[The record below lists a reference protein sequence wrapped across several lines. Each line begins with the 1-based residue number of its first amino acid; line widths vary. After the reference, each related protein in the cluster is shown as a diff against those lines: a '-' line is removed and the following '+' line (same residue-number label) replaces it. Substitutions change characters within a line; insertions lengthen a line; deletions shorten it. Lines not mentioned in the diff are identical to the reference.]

1 MGREIGYDVYAKTKN
16 ADGNVILTRV
26 DLGDD
31 VITWTS
37 GRCSITD
44 GWSYGSEWHW
54 DSEDYTYAVLDKE
67 CDGLRS
73 DGNDHDRFSK
83 DSTGHCIL
91 RYVEPESFIA
101 EARREADDC
110 LAQHEKEVRA
120 QSKSLGTLKEL
131 YEKVLEKIADTDD
144 DSKRK
149 RLEKEADRLLDR
161 ISQCEETRED
171 DWDDY
176 YVSKAR
182 EVIEMIDGM
191 TNYMKMGLVV
201 VPFFSD

>member
-1 MGREIGYDVYAKTKN
+1 MGREIGYDVYAKTKG
-16 ADGNVILTRV
+16 ADGNVILTKV

-31 VITWTS
+31 VITWVC

-54 DSEDYTYAVLDKE
+54 DSEDYTYAVLDKD
-67 CDGLRS
+67 CDGLRN
-73 DGNDHDRFSK
+73 DGNSHDRFSK
-83 DSTGHCIL
+83 DFTGHCIL
-91 RYVEPESFIA
+91 RYADPESFVA

-110 LAQHEKEVRA
+110 LARHEKEVRT
-120 QSKSLGTLKEL
+120 QNKSLDALKEL
-131 YEKVLEKIADTDD
+131 YEKVLGKIADTDD
-144 DSKRK
+144 APKRK
-149 RLEKEADRLLDR
+149 RLEREADRLLDKIAR
-161 ISQCEETRED
+161 YGEAPED
-171 DWDDY
+171 DSDEY

-191 TNYMKMGLVV
+191 SKYMKMGLVV